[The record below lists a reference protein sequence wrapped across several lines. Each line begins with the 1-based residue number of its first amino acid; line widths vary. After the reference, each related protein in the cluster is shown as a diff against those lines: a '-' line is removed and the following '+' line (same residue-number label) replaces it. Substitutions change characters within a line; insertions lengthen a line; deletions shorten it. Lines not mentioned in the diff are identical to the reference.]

1 MDSIEIIGVKI
12 EKDIEPGDDIPE
24 LIIEALNNMNIK
36 LEERDI
42 LVICQKII
50 SKAKGFLFDA
60 SKVKPSPKALELARK
75 LGKKPGLIEFV
86 LRQSKSIFNIWRR
99 VIITETHHG
108 LICPNAGIDKSNVK
122 GENWYSFLPPDP
134 DMEAQKIREEIG
146 KRLGVYPAVIITDT
160 MSRPFR
166 RGQVNFAI
174 GVAGMAPLLDYR
186 GKSDMYGKL
195 LRITIIAIADEI
207 AAAAELVMGKT
218 KRCPVAIVRNYKY
231 PRSEQ
236 ASAKELIVKLDE
248 DMFL

>member
-1 MDSIEIIGVKI
+1 MNSIEIIGVKI
-12 EKDIEPGDDIPE
+12 EKDIEPGDDIPS

-36 LEERDI
+36 LRDEDI

-50 SKAKGFLFDA
+50 SKAKGYLFNA
-60 SKVKPSPKALELARK
+60 SEVKPSPKALELAHK
-75 LGKKPGLIEFV
+75 LGKKPGLVEFV
-86 LRQSKSIFNIWRR
+86 LRQSKSIFNIWRSI
-99 VIITETHHG
+99 IITETRHG
-108 LICPNAGIDKSNVK
+108 FICPNAGIDKSNVK
-122 GENWYSFLPPDP
+122 GENWYSYLPPDP
-134 DMEAQKIREEIG
+134 DIEARMIREEIG

-174 GVAGMAPLLDYR
+174 GLAGIAPLLDYR
-186 GKSDMYGKL
+186 GKNDMYGKP
-195 LRITIIAIADEI
+195 LRVTIIAIADEI

-218 KRCPVAIVRNYKY
+218 ERCPVAIVRNYKY

-236 ASAKELIVKLDE
+236 STAKELVVSLDE